1 MREDNPHPRGHGER
15 EQRRAALLVSDEE
28 TRSEREVEEGGLR
41 ACGRK
46 PTSLP
51 SQFPKDMDGRKKGGG
66 EDGPEEP
73 AQRPVRNPNEP
84 VTFDDA
90 LMRIG
95 LGRGQYFSIATMCLL
110 WMGEGMQMFIC
121 FYLPKAFH
129 DEWGTPVDDVAW
141 VDGSMFAG
149 VFVGALLGGLC
160 GDAYGRRPTLLFFAS
175 LSAVTGILCWYT
187 MSFTYLLSIR
197 FLVGVGAGGFAP
209 SSLSITLEACP
220 SPYRGRVAVAVPGF
234 AGASGR
240 VLTAVLAEMLY
251 DPEYNPDYS
260 RMGWRGAMLLCCL
273 PFLLA
278 VALGFYSVSESARWM
293 LVKGRERDAS
303 EALHNLA
310 LKNGTEDEFPR
321 GTALVPDPDEDS
333 SLSWCASGCD
343 LDRRCCCCCC
353 FVAVSAALVAVCTH
367 ARMNTC
373 THAHTYS
380 PTHTSGCESR
390 GSRF

>member
-1 MREDNPHPRGHGER
+1 MREEAD
-15 EQRRAALLVSDEE
+15 V
-28 TRSEREVEEGGLR
+28 
-41 ACGRK
+41 
-46 PTSLP
+46 P
-51 SQFPKDMDGRKKGGG
+51 SVAVPKDMDGRKKGGG
-66 EDGPEEP
+66 EDGPDEP

-321 GTALVPDPDEDS
+321 GTALVPDPDEDA

-343 LDRRCCCCCC
+343 LDRG
-353 FVAVSAALVAVCTH
+353 VSAAAVLWPFPPRSLLCAHMH
-367 ARMNTC
+367 A
-373 THAHTYS
+373 
-380 PTHTSGCESR
+380 
-390 GSRF
+390 